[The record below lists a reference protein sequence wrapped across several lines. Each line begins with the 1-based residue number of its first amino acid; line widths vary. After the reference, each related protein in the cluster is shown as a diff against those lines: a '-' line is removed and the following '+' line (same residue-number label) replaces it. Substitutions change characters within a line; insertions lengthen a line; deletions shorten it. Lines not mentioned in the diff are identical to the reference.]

1 MARQGQERADSNDFH
16 RQVLLCPG
24 NGRVALPLAF
34 HFLCSQT
41 HSPHDDFA
49 AFENADDTGHGD
61 TADTDAL
68 AYWKICSALA
78 WEAVTEELPALTT
91 RSGNN
96 HEMAGTITHHTAT
109 EPQQMMSAYFKP
121 TMYPIPSTAAPVL
134 ILKTSLVLSASACPH
149 SRQRDV
155 TLSFHQ
161 PTVAMMKS

>member
-1 MARQGQERADSNDFH
+1 MTEARMNGVGRNRSEEKSDNGYEKHSGEREEQVAFHDPEIEKQQDGRQGQERADSNDFH

-68 AYWKICSALA
+68 GILEDLFGTGLGGCNGR
-78 WEAVTEELPALTT
+78 T
-91 RSGNN
+91 SG
-96 HEMAGTITHHTAT
+96 THD
-109 EPQQMMSAYFKP
+109 E
-121 TMYPIPSTAAPVL
+121 VGE
-134 ILKTSLVLSASACPH
+134 
-149 SRQRDV
+149 
-155 TLSFHQ
+155 Q
-161 PTVAMMKS
+161 P

>member
-1 MARQGQERADSNDFH
+1 MAAKVRREPTAMIFIDKSFCVRGTAVSFFPLPFISCAARPTAPMMIL
-16 RQVLLCPG
+16 RLLKMPMIP
-24 NGRVALPLAF
+24 AMAIPPIPML
-34 HFLCSQT
+34 
-41 HSPHDDFA
+41 
-49 AFENADDTGHGD
+49 
-61 TADTDAL
+61 L

-78 WEAVTEELPALTT
+78 WEAVTKELPVLTT

-134 ILKTSLVLSASACPH
+134 ILKTSLVLSAKTCPH
-149 SRQRDV
+149 SKQRDV